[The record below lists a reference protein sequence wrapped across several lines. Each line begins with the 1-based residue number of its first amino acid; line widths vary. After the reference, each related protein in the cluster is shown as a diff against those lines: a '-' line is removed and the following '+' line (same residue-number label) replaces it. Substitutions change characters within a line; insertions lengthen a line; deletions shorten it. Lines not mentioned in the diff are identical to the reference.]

1 MTVFTKFMRIIR
13 RREPSPQMK
22 CSAFKRIARFR
33 CASFT
38 LLLVCIAGLSTA
50 HILVRTAPYG
60 ATVSPDS
67 IYYLSTA
74 LNFLAG
80 EGWRAFDGSR
90 MVLRP
95 PLFSLLLATFGWVGI
110 EPLEAGRWV
119 NATAFGLTILAA
131 GCWLRSQLRAR
142 LLALAATV
150 AIAASLPLSHFA
162 SHLLTEPLFV
172 LLTLLA
178 LIQLASFLHHGGGTP
193 LLWGAVFTALAALTR
208 YPGVVLIGVGVL
220 LLLVRRAPPLS
231 TRLKDAGVFGVV
243 ASLPLAGV
251 LVRNWVIKGSL
262 TGPRHGSG
270 QSLSDVL
277 NRVADLLQ
285 EWVIPPNALDWMGYL
300 LWRAIGL
307 DTPDSFGALL
317 LATAGL
323 VVVVLA
329 AAVVVSGR
337 WAKKDGK
344 GSAGVHCLSGL
355 GPVLPFG
362 VFVVGYLVF
371 IVAIV
376 PLVIPYGMLARF
388 LLPVYVPLLLA
399 AVFLL
404 DRCLSIEVAGWR
416 AAAKWGLASL
426 VLLGALAHTGFS
438 AQRNL
443 RLTAQALDGTG
454 YLDDGAFNVAY
465 WRHTATLNYIRDH
478 LSDSITY
485 SNNLFLLWFAD
496 RPDRAYQTYP
506 HRDLPPKISWWTL
519 RARQWS
525 KSGQDEVYIVWLKD
539 TYRTVYYD
547 YNDLDIR
554 LLPGV
559 EEVVEL
565 SDGVVFRVRVA
576 ATEPFD
582 ADRHR
587 ARKQRAQERYVAQL
601 LQQAGERMVRAD
613 WDVYRNGRK
622 LTYFKKPCASVDVQ
636 AKFVLHVIPSDPRV
650 LPVARWR
657 YGSDNLDFHFDQL
670 KRTARVRVGDQCI
683 AIVELPA
690 YAISRV
696 WVGQWIAK
704 ENRTVWEAEF
714 SPGR

>member
-1 MTVFTKFMRIIR
+1 
-13 RREPSPQMK
+13 MK

-33 CASFT
+33 CAPFT
-38 LLLVCIAGLSTA
+38 LLIVCIAGLGTA
-50 HILVRTAPYG
+50 HILVRTATYG
-60 ATVSPDS
+60 AAVGPDS
-67 IYYLSTA
+67 IMFLSTA
-74 LNFLAG
+74 MNFLAG
-80 EGWRAFDGSR
+80 EGWRGLSGHP
-90 MVLRP
+90 MVSWP
-95 PLFSLLLATFGWVGI
+95 PLFPLLLAAGGWVGI
-110 EPLEAGRWV
+110 DPLEAGRWI
-119 NATAFGLTILAA
+119 NAAALGLTILVA
-131 GCWLRSQLRAR
+131 GCWLRSNLQAR
-142 LLALAATV
+142 WLGLTATGS
-150 AIAASLPLSHFA
+150 IATSLPLSHWAAHFM
-162 SHLLTEPLFV
+162 TELLFV
-172 LLTLLA
+172 LLTLLG
-178 LIQLASFLHHGGGTP
+178 LIQLASFLHRGGRTP
-193 LLWGAVFTALAALTR
+193 LWWAAVFTALAALTR

-243 ASLPLAGV
+243 SSLPLAGV

-300 LWRAIGL
+300 IWRATGL
-307 DTPDSFGALL
+307 DTPDWFGALL

-323 VVVVLA
+323 VVVLLA

-337 WAKKDGK
+337 WAKKDG
-344 GSAGVHCLSGL
+344 GERIGRRPLSFGL

-404 DRCLSIEVAGWR
+404 DRFLSIEVAGWV

-438 AQRNL
+438 VQRNL
-443 RLTAQALDGTG
+443 RLTAQALESG

-496 RPDRAYQTYP
+496 RTAAYQTYP
-506 HRDLPPKISWWTL
+506 HRDLPPKISWWTR

-601 LQQAGERMVRAD
+601 LEQAGERVVRAD
-613 WDVYRNGRK
+613 WDVYRTGRK
-622 LTYFKKPCASVDVQ
+622 LTYFKKPCAPADVQ
-636 AKFVLHVIPSDPRV
+636 AKFILHVTPSDPGV
-650 LPVARWR
+650 LPIARWR
-657 YGSDNLDFHFDQL
+657 YGFDNLGFHFDQL
-670 KRTARVRVGDQCI
+670 KRTAHVRVADQCI
-683 AIVELPA
+683 AIVELPD
-690 YAISRV
+690 YAIDRIR
-696 WVGQWIAK
+696 VGQWVA
-704 ENRTVWEAEF
+704 EGNRTVWDAEF

>member
-1 MTVFTKFMRIIR
+1 
-13 RREPSPQMK
+13 MK

-33 CASFT
+33 CAPFT
-38 LLLVCIAGLSTA
+38 LLIVCIAGLGTA
-50 HILVRTAPYG
+50 HILVRTATYG
-60 ATVSPDS
+60 AAVGPDS
-67 IYYLSTA
+67 IMFLSTA
-74 LNFLAG
+74 MNFLAG
-80 EGWRAFDGSR
+80 EGWRGLSGHP
-90 MVLRP
+90 MVSWP
-95 PLFSLLLATFGWVGI
+95 PLFPLLLAAGGWVGI
-110 EPLEAGRWV
+110 DPLEAGRWI
-119 NATAFGLTILAA
+119 NAAALGLTILVA
-131 GCWLRSQLRAR
+131 GCWLRSNLQAR
-142 LLALAATV
+142 WLGLTATGS
-150 AIAASLPLSHFA
+150 IATSLPLSHWAAHFM
-162 SHLLTEPLFV
+162 TELLFV
-172 LLTLLA
+172 LLTLLG
-178 LIQLASFLHHGGGTP
+178 LIQLASFLHRGGRTP
-193 LLWGAVFTALAALTR
+193 LWWAAVFTALAALTR

-243 ASLPLAGV
+243 SSLPLAGV

-300 LWRAIGL
+300 IWRATGL
-307 DTPDSFGALL
+307 DTPDWFGALL

-323 VVVVLA
+323 VVVLLA

-337 WAKKDGK
+337 WAKKDG
-344 GSAGVHCLSGL
+344 GERIGRRPLSFGL

-404 DRCLSIEVAGWR
+404 DRFLSIEVAGWV

-438 AQRNL
+438 VQRNL
-443 RLTAQALDGTG
+443 RLTAQALESG

-496 RPDRAYQTYP
+496 RTAAYQTYP
-506 HRDLPPKISWWTL
+506 HRDLPPKISWWTR

-601 LQQAGERMVRAD
+601 LEQAGERVVRAD
-613 WDVYRNGRK
+613 WDVYRTGRK
-622 LTYFKKPCASVDVQ
+622 LTYFKKPCAPADVQ
-636 AKFVLHVIPSDPRV
+636 AKFILHVTPSDPGV
-650 LPVARWR
+650 LPIARWR
-657 YGSDNLDFHFDQL
+657 YGFDNLGFHFDQL

-683 AIVELPA
+683 AIVELPD
-690 YAISRV
+690 YAISRIR
-696 WVGQWIAK
+696 VGQWVA
-704 ENRTVWEAEF
+704 EGNRTLWDAEF